1 MRRLTVR
8 NPFNAP
14 VYHEDTVDSTMEV
27 SRVLA
32 RQGEPHGTVISADF
46 QEAGRGR
53 VRGRSWNME
62 RGTNLAFTVL
72 LRFPGISD
80 IPCALTLRTGLAV
93 SLAIEDFDP
102 ALVGRVFIKWPND
115 ILLAPDAKKAEAA
128 KKAAGILTEADGG
141 NVHIGIGVNV
151 AQRQF
156 PDFLRDKVTSIGL
169 ALGRAVAN
177 GECYTLLEQILARL
191 HAEIEA
197 PDGGK
202 AGDWRGRIEARLYQK
217 GGQVCF
223 AEGPVDSG
231 KTVTGVLSGIG
242 PAGELLIIP
251 SGAPQAVS
259 FTTGEL
265 RLPGDRRCFNVAYR
279 CGICRFNDRYH

>member
-27 SRVLA
+27 SRVFA
-32 RQGEPHGTVISADF
+32 QQGEPHGTVISVDF

-62 RGTNLAFTVL
+62 RGTNLAFTIL

-80 IPCALTLRTGLAV
+80 IPRALTLRTGLAV
-93 SLAIEDFDP
+93 SLAVEDFAP
-102 ALVGRVFIKWPND
+102 ALAGRVFIKWPND
-115 ILLAPDAKKAEAA
+115 ILIAPNA

-169 ALGRAVAN
+169 AAGRVIAN

-197 PDGGK
+197 PDGDG
-202 AGDWRGRIEARLYQK
+202 AGNWRGRIEARLYQK

-223 AEGPVDSG
+223 AEGPADSG

-265 RLPGDRRCFNVAYR
+265 RLPGDRRCF
-279 CGICRFNDRYH
+279 